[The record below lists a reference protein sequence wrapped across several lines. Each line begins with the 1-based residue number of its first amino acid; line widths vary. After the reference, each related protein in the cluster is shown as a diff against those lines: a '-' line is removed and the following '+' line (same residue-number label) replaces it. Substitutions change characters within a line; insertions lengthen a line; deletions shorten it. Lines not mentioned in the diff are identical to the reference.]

1 MVSSMRTIQ
10 MTLDDDLVEVVDEI
24 VREQKT
30 TRSAFTRKAL
40 HEAVDRAK
48 LEALEEKHKQGYA
61 LNPVNREEFSVWEE
75 EQAWGDE

>member
-1 MVSSMRTIQ
+1 MRTIQ
-10 MTLDDDLVEVVDEI
+10 MTLDDDLVESVDEI

-40 HEAVDRAK
+40 REAVDRAK
-48 LEALEEKHKQGYA
+48 LRALEEKHSQGYA

>member
-1 MVSSMRTIQ
+1 MRTIQ
-10 MTLDDDLVEVVDEI
+10 MTLDDELVERVDEI

-40 HEAVDRAK
+40 RDAIKRARMQ
-48 LEALEEKHKQGYA
+48 ALEGKHRQGYA
-61 LNPVNREEFSVWEE
+61 LHPVNRKEFSIWEE